1 MYGRISQFQACCEGL
16 GRSPSKPSTPPSPPD
31 PQPLATTAV
40 ADKSVASRSQR
51 RRRLAKTGIF
61 VFIARYCGVD
71 EGLGRK
77 YNPKVALSGPSL
89 EKEARMSKKA
99 IWTIVIVVAVVFIG
113 IWLAGISFVLRGLV
127 KGPVSVKMGS
137 VLVANLTGSIPEEAP
152 GPISK
157 LFGTKKKLTVQD
169 AVGLFDAAKDD
180 KRIDALLIKS
190 GALEDV
196 GWGKARELRSA
207 LLDFKASGKPVV
219 AFLEA
224 GSDRDYYLLSSADSI
239 IMPELG
245 MLLVDGL
252 LFRVGF
258 MKGTY
263 GKLGINWQGVKKGK
277 YKAATEP
284 YTRESMSEPFR
295 EQLDGLLDD
304 IYSEYLEAIAESRGR
319 TPGQIA
325 SIIDEGPYLDAKAAL
340 EAGLIDRIAYLRE
353 IEEGLGIGESCSPEG
368 KDKAIDWRDYAS
380 SRKKGIPF
388 GRKKIAIVHA
398 VGAITTG
405 KSKDSPWSGKT
416 MGSNTISNAISKA
429 ANNEQVKAIV
439 MRVDSPGGSALASDI
454 IWHEIQKAK
463 EKKPFIVSMGDV
475 AGSGGYYISCGADA
489 IVAQPS
495 TITASIGVLALIP
508 DVSGL
513 YKKIGFNIDTLK
525 RGKHADFLAT
535 ERPMT
540 DWEKATLDGF
550 IQVVYDRFVNLV
562 AAGRGMTYDQVHEI
576 AQGRV
581 WTGVSAKE
589 IGLIDDV
596 GSLEK
601 AIEIAKEKADIPED
615 EEVGFVHYPKKRT
628 LGDLIMEGDF
638 LDKIAWRVWERM
650 PEELR
655 EALKM
660 SRMKT
665 LFKDEPVL
673 LLVPEEIEIH

>member
-1 MYGRISQFQACCEGL
+1 MRGKGN
-16 GRSPSKPSTPPSPPD
+16 
-31 PQPLATTAV
+31 
-40 ADKSVASRSQR
+40 
-51 RRRLAKTGIF
+51 GIF
-61 VFIARYCGVD
+61 VFVAGYCVVD
-71 EGLGRK
+71 GSRRRQ
-77 YNPKVALSGPSL
+77 YNPRASATEARV
-89 EKEARMSKKA
+89 EKEGRMSRKA
-99 IWTIVIVVAVVFIG
+99 IWTVVIVAGVVFIG
-113 IWLAGISFVLRGLV
+113 FWLTGISFVMRRLV

-137 VLVANLTGSIPEEAP
+137 VLVANLTGSIPEEPP

-157 LFGTKKKLTVQD
+157 LFGTKKKLTVQE
-169 AVGLFDAAKDD
+169 AVDLLDGAKDD

-190 GALEDV
+190 GTLQEV
-196 GWGKARELRSA
+196 GWAKARELRSA
-207 LLDFKASGKPVV
+207 FLDFKESGKPVV

-224 GSDRDYYLLSSADSI
+224 GTDRDYYLLSCADSI

-252 LFRVGF
+252 LIRVGF

-263 GKLGINWQGVKKGK
+263 GKLGINWQGVRKGK

-284 YTRESMSEPFR
+284 FTRESMSEPFK
-295 EQLDGLLDD
+295 EQLDGLLDG
-304 IYSEYLEAIAESRGR
+304 IYSEYLKAIGESRGK
-319 TPGQIA
+319 TPGEIA
-325 SIIDEGPYLDAKAAL
+325 SIVDGGPYLDAKAAL
-340 EAGLIDRIAYLRE
+340 DVGLIDKMAYLRE
-353 IEEGLGIGESCSPEG
+353 IEEALGIGESSFSDG
-368 KDKAIDWRDYAS
+368 KGRAIDWRDYAS

-416 MGSNTISNAISKA
+416 MGSSTICKAISKA
-429 ANNEQVKAIV
+429 ANNDQVKAIV

-463 EKKPFIVSMGDV
+463 EEKPFIVSMGDV

-525 RGKHADFLAT
+525 RGKHADFLST
-535 ERPMT
+535 ERPMA
-540 DWEKATLDGF
+540 DWERAALDDF

-562 AAGRGMTYDQVHEI
+562 ATGRGMTYDQVHEI

-581 WTGVSAKE
+581 WTGSAAKE
-589 IGLIDDV
+589 IGLVDEV
-596 GSLEK
+596 GSLET
-601 AIEIAKEKADIPED
+601 AIGIAKEKAGIPED
-615 EEVGFVHYPKKRT
+615 EEVSFVHYPKRKT
-628 LGDLIMEGDF
+628 FSDILKEGDF
-638 LDKIAWRVWERM
+638 LDKIAWQVWERM
-650 PEELR
+650 PEEIREVIEGSGLR
-655 EALKM
+655 A
-660 SRMKT
+660 

-673 LLVPEEIEIH
+673 LLVPEEIKIN

>member
-1 MYGRISQFQACCEGL
+1 MEEFRNFEGAGKGGWDFRVWSHRIE
-16 GRSPSKPSTPPSPPD
+16 
-31 PQPLATTAV
+31 
-40 ADKSVASRSQR
+40 
-51 RRRLAKTGIF
+51 
-61 VFIARYCGVD
+61 RYCVVD
-71 EGLGRK
+71 GHVGRQ
-77 YNPKVALSGPSL
+77 YNPKVTSSRPMPD
-89 EKEARMSKKA
+89 KEGRMSKKA
-99 IWTIVIVVAVVFIG
+99 IWTIVIVAAVVFIG
-113 IWLAGISFVLRGLV
+113 VWFAGISYVMRSLTRGR
-127 KGPVSVKMGS
+127 VSVKMGS
-137 VLVANLTGSIPEEAP
+137 VLVANLAGSIPEEPP

-157 LFGTKKKLTVQD
+157 LFGTKKKLTVQE
-169 AVGLFDAAKDD
+169 AVDLLGSAKDD

-190 GALEDV
+190 GTLQEV
-196 GWGKARELRSA
+196 GWAKARELRSA
-207 LLDFKASGKPVV
+207 FLDFKESGKPVV

-224 GSDRDYYLLSSADSI
+224 GTDREYYLLSCADSI

-252 LFRVGF
+252 LIRVGF

-263 GKLGINWQGVKKGK
+263 EKLGINWQGVRKGK
-277 YKAATEP
+277 YKAAIEP
-284 YTRESMSEPFR
+284 YTRESMSEPFK

-304 IYSEYLEAIAESRGR
+304 IYSEYLKAIADSRGK
-319 TPGQIA
+319 TPGQVA
-325 SIIDEGPYLDAKAAL
+325 SIIDEGPYLDAEAAL
-340 EAGLIDRIAYLRE
+340 EAGLIDKIAYLRE
-353 IEEGLGIGESCSPEG
+353 IEEGLGIGESSSPDG

-416 MGSNTISNAISKA
+416 MGSNTMCSAISKA
-429 ANNEQVKAIV
+429 ANNDQVKAIV

-463 EKKPFIVSMGDV
+463 EEKPFIVSMGDV

-525 RGKHADFLAT
+525 RGKHADFLST
-535 ERPMT
+535 ERPMA
-540 DWEKATLDGF
+540 DWERATLDDF

-562 AAGRGMTYDQVHEI
+562 AAGRGLTYDQVHEV

-581 WTGVSAKE
+581 WTGVMAKE
-589 IGLIDDV
+589 IGLIDEV
-596 GSLEK
+596 GSLET
-601 AIEIAKEKADIPED
+601 AIEIAKEKAGIPGD
-615 EEVGFVHYPKKRT
+615 EEVSFVHYPKKKT
-628 LGDLIMEGDF
+628 FSDILKEGDF

-650 PEELR
+650 PEEVR
-655 EALKM
+655 EALEM

-673 LLVPEEIEIH
+673 LLAPEKIEIN